1 MESTSFSHAFN
12 GRHLTAFRIETE
24 HQAGKNRTPIDQNRA
39 SAAFAKFTTM
49 LRSSE
54 IQIFTQDFKQSLMRR
69 ERNFG
74 RFTVQNES
82 NVRFLLSHFWFLC
95 EALRLCEQ
103 QIHPR
108 AKTQRITRGHA
119 FAPAASCFFT
129 LPNTTL
135 SISRVL
141 SIKTA
146 SESSAGRSSI

>member
-1 MESTSFSHAFN
+1 MESASFSHAFKS
-12 GRHLTAFRIETE
+12 RHLTAFRIETE

-82 NVRFLLSHFWFLC
+82 NVRFLVSNFGFLC
-95 EALRLCEQ
+95 E
-103 QIHPR
+103 
-108 AKTQRITRGHA
+108 
-119 FAPAASCFFT
+119 SCSVAR
-129 LPNTTL
+129 NTC
-135 SISRVL
+135 
-141 SIKTA
+141 A
-146 SESSAGRSSI
+146 